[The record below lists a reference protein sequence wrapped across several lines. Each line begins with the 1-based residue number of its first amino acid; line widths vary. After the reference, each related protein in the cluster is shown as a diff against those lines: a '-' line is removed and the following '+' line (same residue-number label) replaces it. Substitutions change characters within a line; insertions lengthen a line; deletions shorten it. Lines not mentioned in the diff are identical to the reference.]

1 MKFRQI
7 GLPGTIAVL
16 LTLVFL
22 GSQPASSQAPQG
34 RAGHTIPALEG
45 AAQALPAQSDFSPY
59 GAGNFVFR
67 SSDPELEKL
76 HAQEA
81 QVESEVHSLLAQY
94 GQTEKEGDR
103 SAIKKKLSA
112 SLEKQ
117 FDLQQKRRDLEVAR
131 IEAQLK
137 KLRELIKK
145 RSDSR
150 QTIID
155 KRLDQVLQEA
165 EGLGWTSPHGFSYNG
180 RSELYGLPTFTT
192 GGARP

>member
-16 LTLVFL
+16 LAFVFL
-22 GSQPASSQAPQG
+22 GPQPASSQAPQ
-34 RAGHTIPALEG
+34 AGQSIPPLEG
-45 AAQALPAQSDFSPY
+45 ATQALPAHSDFSPY

-67 SSDPELEKL
+67 SADPELEKL

-81 QVESEVHSLLAQY
+81 QIEGEVHSLLAQY

-137 KLRELIKK
+137 RLRELIKK

-180 RSELYGLPTFTT
+180 RSELYRLPTITT
-192 GGARP
+192 GAARP